1 MASSFKDRMLQ
12 RNTSNINQTLKTI
25 EAVSQERQEEAV
37 VIEEKVS
44 EITKPDIIPQPVVIK
59 ESIKPVEKNIPK
71 ADVPAEKDEMFQK
84 SDIASLA
91 KKPMSAAKCVALT
104 KDNFKKIKI
113 NASRNGLSISNYLN
127 VLLEREAALYNT
139 KTGAEK
145 KQFLDELFDI
155 CDEKM
160 FSKDKRL
167 AFTLSEIAYEYCDE
181 IVKNSGVKFTSY
193 VNYVVNDRVN

>member
-1 MASSFKDRMLQ
+1 MASSFKDRMMQ
-12 RNTSNINQTLKTI
+12 RNSSNMNQTLKTI
-25 EAVSQERQEEAV
+25 EAVSQERQEEEVSIPDLEPETVKPSVITPSAV
-37 VIEEKVS
+37 AQKPEKPAKSLPTKAEEPVKNGILQK
-44 EITKPDIIPQPVVIK
+44 EDISPL
-59 ESIKPVEKNIPK
+59 
-71 ADVPAEKDEMFQK
+71 M
-84 SDIASLA
+84 

-127 VLLEREAALYNT
+127 VLLEREAALYKT
-139 KTGAEK
+139 KNDAEK